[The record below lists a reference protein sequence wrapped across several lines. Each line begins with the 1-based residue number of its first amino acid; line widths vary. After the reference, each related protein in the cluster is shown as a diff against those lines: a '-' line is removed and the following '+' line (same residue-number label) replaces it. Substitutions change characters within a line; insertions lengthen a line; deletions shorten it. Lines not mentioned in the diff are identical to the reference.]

1 MAQLPLALVTAL
13 RFSRGRK
20 RAGMVSLISVIST
33 LGIMLGVAV
42 LIIGLSAMNGFERE
56 LKNRILSVVPHGQI
70 YSVEQPFIQ
79 WQSALPRI
87 ENTQGVVAAAPYIL
101 LTGLLEKGTELK
113 AVQVMGVSPEKQ
125 GDISLLP
132 RYVQNNAWQNFKAG
146 KQQIIIGQG
155 VANALKIKQ
164 GDWLTVLIPNN
175 DDPTKL
181 LQPKRIRLQVSG
193 IFKLSG
199 MLDHQLALIPL
210 ADSQQYMDY
219 GQGITGIE
227 VKTVDPFFA
236 NEIIHNAGL
245 NSKEYV
251 YAKSW
256 ISDYGYMYSDIQMIR
271 SIMYLSMI
279 LVIGV
284 ACFNIVSTLIMAVRD
299 KSSDIAIL
307 RTLGARDS
315 HIRNIFLWYGLLSGM
330 IGCVAGV
337 IFGVLVA
344 YNLTPLV
351 SVIESL
357 TGHSVL
363 SGDVYFVDFLP
374 SEVHLIDVF
383 SVFITTV
390 ILSLIASWYPARR
403 ATKLDPA
410 RILSGQ

>member
-70 YSVEQPFIQ
+70 YSVEQPFMQ

-87 ENTQGVVAAAPYIL
+87 ENTQGVVAAAPYVL

-132 RYVQNNAWQNFKAG
+132 RYVQNNAWQDFKAG

-155 VANALKIKQ
+155 VADALKIKQ
-164 GDWLTVLIPNN
+164 DDWLTVLIPNN

-210 ADSQQYMDY
+210 ADAQKYMDY

-330 IGCVAGV
+330 IGCIAGV

-357 TGHSVL
+357 IGHSVL